1 MKTKNYYLKRIV
13 GIYCFTHIESGRQ
26 YVGQSIDCADRFK
39 SHTTPRKGAAGI
51 KGAIMKYGVEAFKWQ
66 ILEECKREELNERE
80 IYWIAQL
87 GTLSPDG
94 YNLTSGGGQ
103 GTSVSDETKA
113 KVSAAGKGRTFSE
126 ESKAKMSAAQKGRT
140 VGPMSEE
147 SKAKISAAQKG
158 RVSHRKGKTLPEET
172 KEKMS
177 AAHKGRTHSEETKE
191 KMSESK
197 MGIVPWNKGKTSSDK
212 TKAKQSE
219 ALKEY
224 FRKRKESAEA
234 CKESDSDVYLNS
246 DGAVVPN

>member
-87 GTLSPDG
+87 GTLSPGG
-94 YNLTSGGGQ
+94 YNLNSGGGAL
-103 GTSVSDETKA
+103 T
-113 KVSAAGKGRTFSE
+113 TFSK
-126 ESKAKMSAAQKGRT
+126 ESKAKMSAAG
-140 VGPMSEE
+140 
-147 SKAKISAAQKG
+147 
-158 RVSHRKGKTLPEET
+158 KGKSN
-172 KEKMS
+172 M
-177 AAHKGRTHSEETKE
+177 KGKLHSE
-191 KMSESK
+191 
-197 MGIVPWNKGKTSSDK
+197 G

-224 FRKRKESAEA
+224 WKKRRESAEA
-234 CKESDSDVYLNS
+234 CKDSD
-246 DGAVVPN
+246 